1 MGRGWAFFILM
12 AVYLF
17 LWLPSI
23 YGKGAGFPFLCD
35 SWWRSVGGQCAGD
48 TVLAEHMFTEHLLG
62 AGRTGLGPGR
72 RAGQRELRGPGGGP
86 SGALTAA
93 QSPPR
98 ASCGPRLRRPSGEG
112 RGPHRGHRSRGG
124 RIRFLERPSQRNPPS
139 PRSGGPKAG
148 LSCGR
153 AAPPGRLSSL
163 RGPRHSLARAASLQ
177 ALPVVTCPSLPVPS
191 VLVLSRGH
199 WPWTW
204 GPPEPAR
211 SQPRSLITSARTLTP
226 NEAVF

>member
-1 MGRGWAFFILM
+1 MGHGWAFFILM

-112 RGPHRGHRSRGG
+112 RGPRRGPGAEAAAFASWSGRHRGTHRRLVLEARRPDLAVGERLLRGACPASGVPGIPWLELLRSRPCPWSHVLPSLSPASSSSHEDTGHG
-124 RIRFLERPSQRNPPS
+124 LGVHQSQRD
-139 PRSGGPKAG
+139 
-148 LSCGR
+148 LI
-153 AAPPGRLSSL
+153 
-163 RGPRHSLARAASLQ
+163 RGP
-177 ALPVVTCPSLPVPS
+177 
-191 VLVLSRGH
+191 
-199 WPWTW
+199 
-204 GPPEPAR
+204 
-211 SQPRSLITSARTLTP
+211 
-226 NEAVF
+226 